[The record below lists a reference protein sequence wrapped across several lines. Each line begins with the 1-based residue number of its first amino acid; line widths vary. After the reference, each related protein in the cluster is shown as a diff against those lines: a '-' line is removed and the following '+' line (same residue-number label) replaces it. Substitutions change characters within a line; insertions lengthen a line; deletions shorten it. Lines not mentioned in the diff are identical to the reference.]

1 MSKKANSIIL
11 KIVLIFL
18 GIGFLFP
25 LYWTVLLSLKEKTE
39 VYVNPFGLPYAWDIL
54 NYETAAESINF
65 FKALGN
71 SMVYT
76 LGTCI
81 LTLLFGS
88 MIAYVIARTKFRH
101 GSKLLM
107 MFTMGLVIPVNV
119 VMIPLYS
126 IIFKMGLKGTI
137 WSLILPYTAFQIPS
151 TVLMLYA
158 FLRALPSELEEAAA
172 LDGANIYRTFFQIIM
187 PLLTPA
193 LTTRFILVF
202 QNVWNEFS
210 LSLVLANTTDRRPL
224 PIALLSFFVET
235 IGTPDWGV
243 IGAAMVL
250 CSVPSVIIFMFGS
263 KNLENALTVNS
274 GMK

>member
-1 MSKKANSIIL
+1 MRKKANSIIL
-11 KIVLIFL
+11 KIVLIIL

-25 LYWTVLLSLKEKTE
+25 LYWTVLLSFKEKTE
-39 VYVNPFGLPYAWDIL
+39 IYVNPFGVPYIWDYL

-65 FKALGN
+65 IRALGN
-71 SMVYT
+71 SLVYT
-76 LGTCI
+76 VGTCI

-101 GSKLLM
+101 GPKLLL

-126 IIFKMGLKGTI
+126 MILNMGLKGTA

-172 LDGANIYRTFFQIIM
+172 LDGAGLYRTFFQIIL

-193 LTTRFILVF
+193 LSTRFILIF

-210 LSLVLANTTDRRPL
+210 LSLVLANTPDRRPL
-224 PIALLSFFVET
+224 PIALLTFFVET

-250 CSVPSVIIFMFGS
+250 CSVPSVIIFLFGS
-263 KNLENALTVNS
+263 KNLENALTVNA